1 MSIKL
6 RRGNIIVRLLDK
18 APVMCAGLELI
29 TVEKDRRWKE
39 EQLEAVVTHVGPWVD
54 EVAVGDRVVMQ
65 GHEGRWIDP
74 GLIDGPDSPN
84 VYRFAEV
91 KDILAV
97 MEPLEAA

>member
-18 APVMCAGLELI
+18 APVMCGGLELI
-29 TVEKDRRWKE
+29 TVEKDKRWKE
-39 EQLEAVVTHVGPWVD
+39 EQIECEVTHVGPWVD

-74 GLIDGPDSPN
+74 GLVGEEG

-97 MEPLEAA
+97 MEPA